1 MFGTLRYMSPEQL
14 RGEVAGFP
22 SDIFALGVVLY
33 EFVTGQH
40 PFPSDSQIGTM
51 QAILSNQAFSP
62 SHLNT
67 AIPANLEALIL
78 ETLQKDPRLR
88 PSASDV
94 ETALSE
100 LGSKAVSSPPVPAP
114 RIAKR
119 QTVGHDKERAQL
131 HGAFQNV
138 MAGCGLMVCVSG
150 EPGKGKT
157 TFVEDFL
164 AEPIVNGQSCAVARG
179 RCSERLA
186 GTEAYSPFLEALGN
200 LLRSNAGPSL
210 ERTIKLLAPS
220 WYIQIVPIPLED
232 SLDVRGPDVKAG
244 SQERM
249 KRELAAFLQE
259 VSRFRPLVL
268 FFDDLQWVDESTIDL
283 LAYLAMRFDSIR
295 TLILGTYR
303 PSDLLLTR
311 HPFLRLKLDL
321 EARGACREIPL
332 GFLTPEDVERYI
344 GLEFADHDFPA
355 QFAVLVHT
363 KTEGNPLFM
372 VDLLRYLCDRNV
384 IAQEGRWKLVQSF
397 PDIEREIPASVR
409 SMIQR
414 KIDRLSEPDH
424 RLLAAASA
432 QGYEFDSAVLA
443 KALAMEPSEM
453 EERLQELDRMHA
465 FVRLMSEA
473 EFPDG
478 TMTLRY
484 QFVHVLYQNALYASL
499 APTRKASL
507 STAVA
512 QALIAFH
519 GKHNPAIAADLAVLF
534 EAARD
539 IGNASEY
546 FLLAAQHALV
556 VFAYSEAA
564 MLARRG
570 LELLEKSRDRKAQ
583 VQKELMLLGTLGFA
597 LATTKGYASPAVE
610 DIYKR
615 VRAHLAEIDQDPA
628 LFTTLWGLCIF
639 HLVHAELQAARDVAE
654 RLLRLA
660 QGIQD
665 AALLSVAHYTLGNAC
680 KFLGNFGAAIEHFDQ
695 GIFFSSQSQDS
706 PIWLSGWDS
715 GVLCRSP
722 RAELLWSV
730 GRPDQALDSIREA
743 VRKAQQFS
751 LSQSMVMA
759 RFFAVLIHYWRG
771 EAQEAQTQA
780 ETLLRLSGE
789 QRQPDFVAWA
799 TILRASTLDQPGQS
813 EEAITDIRESLAT
826 LRAIGSKLARPL
838 FLAIMAKE
846 YAKAGRTTD
855 GLSVLNEALEIVNR
869 TEERYCEA
877 EVYRLKGELL
887 VRQGLFHD
895 AETCFHK
902 AIGVAREQGSK
913 SFELR
918 AVTSLARLRQTQ
930 AKREEARE
938 MLAEIYNWFTEGL
951 NTADLKEA
959 RALLD
964 QLATSF

>member
-1 MFGTLRYMSPEQL
+1 
-14 RGEVAGFP
+14 
-22 SDIFALGVVLY
+22 
-33 EFVTGQH
+33 
-40 PFPSDSQIGTM
+40 
-51 QAILSNQAFSP
+51 
-62 SHLNT
+62 
-67 AIPANLEALIL
+67 
-78 ETLQKDPRLR
+78 
-88 PSASDV
+88 V

-138 MAGCGLMVCVSG
+138 MAGRGLMVCVSG

-283 LAYLAMRFDSIR
+283 LAYLA
-295 TLILGTYR
+295 
-303 PSDLLLTR
+303 
-311 HPFLRLKLDL
+311 
-321 EARGACREIPL
+321 
-332 GFLTPEDVERYI
+332 
-344 GLEFADHDFPA
+344 
-355 QFAVLVHT
+355 
-363 KTEGNPLFM
+363 
-372 VDLLRYLCDRNV
+372 
-384 IAQEGRWKLVQSF
+384 
-397 PDIEREIPASVR
+397 
-409 SMIQR
+409 
-414 KIDRLSEPDH
+414 
-424 RLLAAASA
+424 
-432 QGYEFDSAVLA
+432 
-443 KALAMEPSEM
+443 
-453 EERLQELDRMHA
+453 
-465 FVRLMSEA
+465 
-473 EFPDG
+473 
-478 TMTLRY
+478 
-484 QFVHVLYQNALYASL
+484 
-499 APTRKASL
+499 
-507 STAVA
+507 
-512 QALIAFH
+512 
-519 GKHNPAIAADLAVLF
+519 
-534 EAARD
+534 
-539 IGNASEY
+539 
-546 FLLAAQHALV
+546 
-556 VFAYSEAA
+556 
-564 MLARRG
+564 
-570 LELLEKSRDRKAQ
+570 
-583 VQKELMLLGTLGFA
+583 
-597 LATTKGYASPAVE
+597 
-610 DIYKR
+610 
-615 VRAHLAEIDQDPA
+615 
-628 LFTTLWGLCIF
+628 
-639 HLVHAELQAARDVAE
+639 
-654 RLLRLA
+654 
-660 QGIQD
+660 
-665 AALLSVAHYTLGNAC
+665 
-680 KFLGNFGAAIEHFDQ
+680 
-695 GIFFSSQSQDS
+695 
-706 PIWLSGWDS
+706 
-715 GVLCRSP
+715 
-722 RAELLWSV
+722 
-730 GRPDQALDSIREA
+730 
-743 VRKAQQFS
+743 
-751 LSQSMVMA
+751 
-759 RFFAVLIHYWRG
+759 
-771 EAQEAQTQA
+771 
-780 ETLLRLSGE
+780 
-789 QRQPDFVAWA
+789 DFVAWA

-826 LRAIGSKLARPL
+826 LRAIGSELARPL